1 MPAACPGAGDE
12 PCRVG
17 LRVLGLWG
25 APGLRW
31 GARAQVGGISPEQ
44 PPAGEMRALW
54 APSKD
59 TGVAGLAWH
68 WEASGWA
75 LSRSACSRVKGFV
88 IRELMSPAGRQL
100 ALLAAPPVQQVG
112 S

>member
-1 MPAACPGAGDE
+1 MPAACPGSGDE

-31 GARAQVGGISPEQ
+31 GASRQAS